1 MPDNLNFFLNMQFY
15 RSLACDPRE
24 FLTAIFTLR
33 VLSCCLFVCLL
44 FVLVQHVSLVLI
56 KPKGLVIIYR
66 GRRGRWGWA
75 QDLWARRWI
84 LADLPFE
91 CYFPE
96 VILPNNFWWLSR
108 SRLPAP
114 PPSHHMSSFSKQI
127 WVVDPLNRSKVFSDP
142 PFWVLSYD
150 RSPGINNDRSLMC
163 FSVIM
168 QHANMVYH
176 VQRAYK
182 GPDHL
187 TFEEGGYRW
196 FQKNISWSLILS
208 RKKSCKEIPAIQ

>member
-66 GRRGRWGWA
+66 GRRGRRGWA

-114 PPSHHMSSFSKQI
+114 PPPPPTTCLHFPSKFEWSTLWIVPKFSAI
-127 WVVDPLNRSKVFSDP
+127 P
-142 PFWVLSYD
+142 PF
-150 RSPGINNDRSLMC
+150 G
-163 FSVIM
+163 FSVTTDP
-168 QHANMVYH
+168 Q
-176 VQRAYK
+176 
-182 GPDHL
+182 G
-187 TFEEGGYRW
+187 
-196 FQKNISWSLILS
+196 
-208 RKKSCKEIPAIQ
+208 